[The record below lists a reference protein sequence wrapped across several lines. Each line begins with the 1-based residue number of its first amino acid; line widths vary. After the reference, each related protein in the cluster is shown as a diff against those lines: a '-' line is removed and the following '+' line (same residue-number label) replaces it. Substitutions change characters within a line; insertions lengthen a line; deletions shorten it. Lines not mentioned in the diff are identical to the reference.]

1 MRMMTRRTAVTAIAG
16 SLVSA
21 QSVIE
26 HKVLYKE
33 TGRFGG
39 WPANHGIWSWGDEIL
54 CGFSAAYFKRMPA
67 NRHQY
72 DNQKPEEPRLLRTL
86 DGGGTWTVEAPQSL
100 LPPEQGGK
108 AIETL
113 REPMDFTDPGFAMT
127 LRFTDVNKGPS
138 RLWFTYDKGKTWHG
152 AYDFPLFGQLG
163 IAARTDYIV
172 RGKREALA
180 FVTASKKN
188 GREGRPLC
196 VRTTDGGLNW
206 SIQGWIGEEPE
217 GFSIMP
223 STVRLNDGALLTS
236 VRVKKDQQTD
246 WLELYTSKDDGKTW
260 SALARP
266 TAFTGGMSGNP
277 PGMLMLKDGRVCI
290 TYGFRG
296 EPYGIRAVLS
306 NDAGR
311 TWSKEIVL
319 RSDGAAWDIGY
330 TRSVQRPDGKIVTI
344 YYFPEQQFTERV
356 IAATI
361 WNPGSKA

>member
-1 MRMMTRRTAVTAIAG
+1 MTRRTAVAVLAG
-16 SLVSA
+16 SVLSA
-21 QSVIE
+21 HSVIE

-33 TGRFGG
+33 AGRFGG

-86 DGGGTWTVEAPQSL
+86 DGGGTWTVEAPKSL

-108 AIETL
+108 PVETL
-113 REPMDFTDPGFAMT
+113 REPDGLHSARIRDDAAVH
-127 LRFTDVNKGPS
+127 RCEQRSV

-163 IAARTDYIV
+163 IAARTDYIA

-206 SIQGWIGEEPE
+206 SIKAGSARSPKA
-217 GFSIMP
+217 SP
-223 STVRLNDGALLTS
+223 SCHPLFA
-236 VRVKKDQQTD
+236 
-246 WLELYTSKDDGKTW
+246 
-260 SALARP
+260 
-266 TAFTGGMSGNP
+266 
-277 PGMLMLKDGRVCI
+277 
-290 TYGFRG
+290 
-296 EPYGIRAVLS
+296 
-306 NDAGR
+306 
-311 TWSKEIVL
+311 
-319 RSDGAAWDIGY
+319 
-330 TRSVQRPDGKIVTI
+330 
-344 YYFPEQQFTERV
+344 
-356 IAATI
+356 
-361 WNPGSKA
+361 